1 MDINVQVRGQK
12 LRIPTNLKG
21 YAPGSQ
27 NFVKFIFDLSE
38 DWDGLSVFAQFSQDG
53 NGYNQYLDEDGAA
66 YLPHEITTGQCIL
79 MLYGTGGSGDNTV
92 IATTN
97 YIVLTLDR
105 DLFIT
110 DAESTDI
117 SESLYTQ
124 LVNKVN
130 NMEASVPQY
139 VTAWL
144 EENITQ
150 PTTPVVDTSL
160 SVSGAAADAKATG
173 DAINAKTGL
182 SDEAKQALL
191 TCFENVAWIN
201 DQGQDYVDALEA
213 ALYPPANLVSISAVY
228 TQSGTVYDTDT
239 LDSLKSDLVVTAHY
253 DDSTTEVVTTYTLSG
268 TLTEGTSTITVSYG
282 GKTTTF
288 EVTVTH
294 YERPYVTDGLVAKFD
309 AIDNTGNGHDGAAV
323 IWKDLVGSYD
333 ITVPS
338 GKATWDS
345 NALVLDGSQSNSIY
359 PITPWPTSAARTVEI
374 VLIMTGTVS
383 IDMVVANVGKEGNG
397 RVIDFHGEG
406 NLIAWCN
413 SSNKAFDYSG
423 NSFTGIRQ
431 ISVSFPTN
439 YGNPT
444 MFVNGQTVSL
454 GTASVTISNS
464 SQNLVI
470 GAQGHSGNYAFIGK
484 IYAMRIYNRVLT
496 AEEVAQNLSV
506 DVEKYG
512 LVI

>member
-173 DAINAKTGL
+173 DAV
-182 SDEAKQALL
+182 DE
-191 TCFENVAWIN
+191 
-201 DQGQDYVDALEA
+201 
-213 ALYPPANLVSISAVY
+213 
-228 TQSGTVYDTDT
+228 
-239 LDSLKSDLVVTAHY
+239 LKS
-253 DDSTTEVVTTYTLSG
+253 
-268 TLTEGTSTITVSYG
+268 
-282 GKTTTF
+282 
-288 EVTVTH
+288 
-294 YERPYVTDGLVAKFD
+294 
-309 AIDNTGNGHDGAAV
+309 AIDGGTEEKEISLTWEIGGLTNAGELSPNTTNR
-323 IWKDLVGSYD
+323 ILSNN
-333 ITVPS
+333 VP
-338 GKATWDS
+338 
-345 NALVLDGSQSNSIY
+345 
-359 PITPWPTSAARTVEI
+359 
-374 VLIMTGTVS
+374 
-383 IDMVVANVGKEGNG
+383 
-397 RVIDFHGEG
+397 H
-406 NLIAWCN
+406 
-413 SSNKAFDYSG
+413 
-423 NSFTGIRQ
+423 
-431 ISVSFPTN
+431 
-439 YGNPT
+439 
-444 MFVNGQTVSL
+444 
-454 GTASVTISNS
+454 TI
-464 SQNLVI
+464 
-470 GAQGHSGNYAFIGK
+470 
-484 IYAMRIYNRVLT
+484 
-496 AEEVAQNLSV
+496 
-506 DVEKYG
+506 
-512 LVI
+512 